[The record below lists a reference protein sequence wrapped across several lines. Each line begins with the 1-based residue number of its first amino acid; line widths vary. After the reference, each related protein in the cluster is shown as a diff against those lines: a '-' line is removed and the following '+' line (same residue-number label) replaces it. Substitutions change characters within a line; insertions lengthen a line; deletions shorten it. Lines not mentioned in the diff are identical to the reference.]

1 MPISLG
7 SITFGFGADTTMLR
21 RSISDITNF
30 GTQVEA
36 VAASAATAG
45 TRIETAFRQQE
56 RAMIGALQQVQK
68 YNDKVNSL
76 RAPENLTRGLQ
87 QLSTRT
93 LENFT
98 QRMSMG
104 QLSAIQFQREME
116 RFGQGMTNATRIM
129 NQWSAAQKQAQMDS
143 LVGSLQKLSSA
154 AVLVYGP
161 LSGVATRISV
171 LAGLAEHFSLAW
183 AGAIAGVASGAVAF
197 LKLSEAI
204 INTERQLSNIG
215 NTLQAVYGNVTIAN
229 LQLSYLTDLSNK
241 TGVSFATLARQFSQ
255 VQAAAKGTSLEG
267 ERINKVFESIA
278 FAGTKLGLNNEELE
292 GSFRAIQQMVS
303 KGTIQMEELK
313 GQLGDRLPG
322 AVQVMAQALGVS
334 TLKLNDMI
342 KKGEVGASAL
352 TKFADALLKRY
363 NIDTSAK
370 IDTIAAAE
378 GRLATARMAAIDSLD
393 RIIGVS
399 SAYKNVINTITDG
412 LNGASS
418 RSAELVKWVVQLG
431 AAFAAAFAAPLIQ
444 GGLTA
449 MIGGITALARTIAT
463 LSTASALASLTSFGK
478 VLTTLAIAT
487 AAYYGSAKLM
497 DQVMGDTQQSF
508 MKAKP
513 AVEDYINA
521 QKTLITSVR
530 QPTRDYIKEQE
541 DLLAAQEK
549 QRDQLIQQGQAIESW
564 QSTMESAGM
573 SAKAMQDQ
581 FDSMG
586 GPETVTRLQAVNNA
600 IAKTKANIASLTDI
614 LKRQNAEE
622 DKQRKDP
629 TKDLSTR
636 QESTLKKA
644 QEDIRDIK
652 AKYDALFLSPAA
664 KEYAQTQEEI
674 NHAIEQFKINLERA
688 EIPAG
693 QIKDL
698 VKQYG
703 DAIRNLKEGEQV
715 LKNQKSAFQAIADIF
730 DRGMNNALTN
740 FTDAIVDGKDAMQS
754 MTDVAKAVVKDII
767 NTFMKL
773 AVLAPLK
780 NALFGTNDQVL
791 GGNAGLGGAIGNLFG
806 LGNGTAAT
814 VTNGGYSYGG
824 VTVPVAGVNFANG
837 GIMTQYG
844 SIPLRRYASGGIA
857 SSPQMAMY
865 GEGHMAEAYVP
876 LPDGRRIP
884 VNMQGQGGGGQEVH
898 IHPPAGYETRQE
910 SKSNNRGGTSLHV
923 EFVRAARAA
932 LMDDISQGGPISR
945 SMERQYGMNRAKGLA

>member
-30 GTQVEA
+30 GTQVER
-36 VAASAATAG
+36 VASSAATAG
-45 TRIETAFRQQE
+45 TRIETSFRQQE
-56 RAMIGALQQVQK
+56 RAMINALQQVQK
-68 YNDKVNSL
+68 YNDKVNAL
-76 RAPENLTRGLQ
+76 RAPDALSRGLQ
-87 QLSTRT
+87 QLSTRS
-93 LENFT
+93 LENLT

-104 QLSAIQFQREME
+104 QLSALQFQREME
-116 RFGQGMTNATRIM
+116 RFSQSMTNANRIM
-129 NQWSAAQKQAQMDS
+129 NQWSQAQKQAERDS
-143 LVGSLQKLSSA
+143 IAGNLQKLSSA
-154 AVLVYGP
+154 ATLVYGP
-161 LSGVATRISV
+161 LSGVATRLSVISN
-171 LAGLAEHFSLAW
+171 LAQHFSLAW
-183 AGAIAGVASGAVAF
+183 AGAIGGIAAGAVAF

-204 INTERQLSNIG
+204 VTTERQLSNISS
-215 NTLQAVYGNVTIAN
+215 TLQAVYGNTTIAN
-229 LQLSYLTDLSNK
+229 LQMSYLTDLSQR
-241 TGVSFATLARQFSQ
+241 TGVAFGTLARQFSQ

-267 ERINKVFESIA
+267 ERINKVFEAIA

-322 AVQVMAQALGVS
+322 AVQIMAQALGVS
-334 TLKLNDMI
+334 TMKLNDMI
-342 KKGEVGASAL
+342 KKGEVGALSL
-352 TKFADALLKRY
+352 TKFADTLLKRF
-363 NIDTSAK
+363 NIDTAAK

-393 RIIGVS
+393 RVLGVS
-399 SAYKNVINTITDG
+399 TAYKNVVNTLADG
-412 LNGASS
+412 LMGASS
-418 RSAELVKWVVQLG
+418 RSAELVKWVMQLA

-444 GGLTA
+444 AGLSA
-449 MIGGITALARTIAT
+449 MIAGVMGLGRAIAT

-487 AAYYGSAKLM
+487 AAYYGSAKLI
-497 DQVMGDTQQSF
+497 DQVMADTQQSF

-530 QPTRDYIKEQE
+530 QPTQEYIKQQE
-541 DLLAAQEK
+541 ELLATQEK

-564 QSTMESAGM
+564 QSTMERAGM
-573 SAKAMQDQ
+573 SAQAMQEH
-581 FDSMG
+581 FDNMG
-586 GPETVTRLQAVNNA
+586 GPETVTRLQAMNA
-600 IAKTKANIASLTDI
+600 AISKTKENIASLTDI
-614 LKRQNAEE
+614 LKRQSAEE

-674 NHAIEQFKINLERA
+674 NHGIEQFKINLERA

-693 QIKDL
+693 KIKEL
-698 VKQYG
+698 VTQYG
-703 DAIRNLKEGEQV
+703 QALRNLKEGELT
-715 LKNQKSAFQAIADIF
+715 LKNQKSAFQAIADVF
-730 DRGMNNALTN
+730 DRGMNSALTS

-791 GGNAGLGGAIGNLFG
+791 GGNAGIGGTIGNLLGF
-806 LGNGTAAT
+806 GNGTAAT
-814 VTNGGYSYGG
+814 VANGGYSYGG
-824 VTVPVAGVNFANG
+824 ITVPVAGVNFANG
-837 GIMTQYG
+837 GIMSQYG
-844 SIPLRRYASGGIA
+844 SIPLRRYAAGGIA

-865 GEGHMAEAYVP
+865 GEGSMSEAYVP

-884 VNMQGQGGGGQEVH
+884 VNMQGGGGGGTEVH
-898 IHPPAGYETRQE
+898 IHPPSGYETKQE

-932 LMDDISQGGPISR
+932 FMDDLTNGGPMSR